1 MTVEPTMDT
10 SFMSGSL
17 RLAAHHAVAPGPTTP
32 TDGVVLVHG
41 FPVRGRE
48 APASGRTFPQLAD
61 RIAADLPV
69 SVLAFN
75 FRGCGRSDGNFSM
88 AGWRDDISAAVR
100 HLMST
105 GVSGVWL
112 VGTGSGGALCI
123 AAAAGDPDVLGV
135 AVLGAPTDFDD
146 WAKNPRK
153 LLGHAR
159 DVGVIT
165 DDDFPPDTDEWVAEL
180 KEAACLRYVEEI
192 ADRPLLVLH
201 GDADDLVPSI
211 DARILADAHQSAEL
225 RIIAGAGH
233 ELRHDPRAVAVLI
246 GWLARQVR
254 RGANATNGAT

>member
-1 MTVEPTMDT
+1 MTSEPTMDS

-17 RLAAHHAVAPGPTTP
+17 RLAAHHATSPAAGST

-61 RIAADLPV
+61 RIAADLPL
-69 SVLAFN
+69 SVLTFN
-75 FRGCGRSDGNFSM
+75 FRGCGTSEGNFSM
-88 AGWRDDISAAVR
+88 AGWRDDIGAAVR

-123 AAAAGDPDVLGV
+123 SEAANDPDVNGV
-135 AVLGAPTDFDD
+135 AVLAAPTDFDD

-153 LLGHAR
+153 LLSHAR

-165 DDDFPPDTDEWVAEL
+165 DDDFPESTDEWTAEL
-180 KEAACLRYVEEI
+180 KDAACLRYVDQI

-211 DARILADAHQSAEL
+211 DARILADAHESAEL

-254 RGANATNGAT
+254 RSEDDPED